1 MASFVMFGKY
11 SSGALMEISADRT
24 VKVVEMVKNY
34 GGEVKSIHALLGAYD
49 LILIVELPNVSKA
62 MECSVA
68 LFKLTGISFSSSPAV
83 EVEAFDKLAQG

>member
-11 SSGALMEISADRT
+11 SSASMMEISADRT

-34 GGEVKSIHALLGAYD
+34 GGVVKSIHALLGEYD
-49 LILIVELPNVSKA
+49 LILIVELPSVSKA

-68 LFKLTGISFSSSPAV
+68 LFKLTGISFTTSPAV

>member
-11 SSGALMEISADRT
+11 SSASMMEISADRT

-34 GGEVKSIHALLGAYD
+34 GGVVKSIHALLGEYD
-49 LILIVELPNVSKA
+49 LILIVELPSVNKA

-68 LFKLTGISFSSSPAV
+68 LFKLTGISFTTSPAV